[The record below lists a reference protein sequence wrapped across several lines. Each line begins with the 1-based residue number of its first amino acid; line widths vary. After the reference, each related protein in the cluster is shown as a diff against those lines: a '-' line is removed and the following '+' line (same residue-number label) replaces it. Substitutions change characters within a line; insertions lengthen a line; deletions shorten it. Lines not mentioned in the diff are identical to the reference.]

1 MGEGWSEGIGNGTNS
16 ASRFK
21 IMQTVKDQVKEML
34 DVLPEDTTYDD
45 IHYHLF
51 VREKID
57 KGIADIEQGKIVT
70 EAEMDA
76 RFKQWLEK

>member
-1 MGEGWSEGIGNGTNS
+1 
-16 ASRFK
+16 
-21 IMQTVKDQVKEML
+21 ML

-57 KGIADIEQGKIVT
+57 KGIKDIEEGRIIT
-70 EAEMDA
+70 EEEMDA
-76 RFKQWLEK
+76 RFKKWLER

>member
-1 MGEGWSEGIGNGTNS
+1 
-16 ASRFK
+16 
-21 IMQTVKDQVKEML
+21 MQTVKEQVKEML

-57 KGIADIEQGKIVT
+57 KGIKDIEEGRIVT
-70 EAEMDA
+70 EEEMDA
-76 RFKQWLEK
+76 RFKKWLV

>member
-1 MGEGWSEGIGNGTNS
+1 
-16 ASRFK
+16 
-21 IMQTVKDQVKEML
+21 MQSVKEQVKEML

-70 EAEMDA
+70 EEEMDA
-76 RFKQWLEK
+76 RFKKWLER

>member
-1 MGEGWSEGIGNGTNS
+1 
-16 ASRFK
+16 
-21 IMQTVKDQVKEML
+21 MQTIKEQVKEML

-57 KGIADIEQGKIVT
+57 KGIKDIEEGRIIT
-70 EAEMDA
+70 EEEMDA
-76 RFKQWLEK
+76 RFKKWLER